1 MKKKYIYIKHII
13 LNHTLY
19 KHEQN
24 SWKGIKDLEKEKY
37 RGEIHKIHEVNP
49 GKRLVHRKTPC
60 DYYLGMGHQSVQFS
74 SVTQSCPSLCDPMN
88 HSTPSLPV
96 HHQLLEFAQTHVHWV
111 GDAIQPS
118 HLLPSPSPP
127 ALTIT
132 LPLSF
137 LESTLTNHEVRC
149 MSMLLSLPDINQILG
164 SLLIET
170 LWI

>member
-1 MKKKYIYIKHII
+1 MKKKNIYIKHII

-74 SVTQSCPSLCDPMN
+74 SVQSLSRVCLFV
-88 HSTPSLPV
+88 TP
-96 HHQLLEFAQTHVHWV
+96 
-111 GDAIQPS
+111 
-118 HLLPSPSPP
+118 
-127 ALTIT
+127 
-132 LPLSF
+132 
-137 LESTLTNHEVRC
+137 
-149 MSMLLSLPDINQILG
+149 
-164 SLLIET
+164 
-170 LWI
+170 